1 MARKFGVINKMSEKF
16 EDYSYIINGVGGIG
30 KTTLV
35 YEIGKIITGSNEGTF
50 IITCG
55 GENKPK
61 HIPGAFGDVAPDFK
75 TFCAI
80 VKELCDNKAEYPDTR
95 FIAIDSLDEYARL
108 TENFVVAEWNA
119 QCDINERVKS
129 ISQAYKGY
137 QKGESRAC
145 DLMIQQVIKLQ
156 EAGYSILEIGHT
168 KTKMKED
175 VITKVQF
182 EQLTCNL
189 DNKYYNAL
197 KDKVNL
203 VAMCYW
209 ENVVENI
216 EEKKNAFTKKMDKV
230 GELTDRK
237 RVMVFAD
244 DDNAIDTKTHFE
256 YITHKIDLSA
266 EGFIKAVEEA
276 IAAKIAATEDK
287 PATKKSTSKKT
298 TKKSPV
304 VDEEDDELMEKLKSV
319 VAQAE
324 EDETTVNEMDGVNE
338 DEIADDTAPF
348 DIDEYE
354 EEVVDENTVITLDD
368 DRLNAIRAAFK
379 ASDVGVKTEVK
390 KYLTSYGNKL
400 SAEMKICDVNAIE
413 KILGLTR
420 RFNNETG
427 I

>member
-1 MARKFGVINKMSEKF
+1 MSEKF

-35 YEIGKIITGSNEGTF
+35 YEIGKLVTGSDEGTF

-80 VKELCDNKAEYPDTR
+80 VKELCDNKAEYPDTK
-95 FIAIDSLDEYARL
+95 FIAIDSLDEYARIC
-108 TENFVVAEWNA
+108 ENFVVAEWNA
-119 QCDINERVKS
+119 TCDINERAKS
-129 ISQAYKGY
+129 IAQAYKGY
-137 QKGESRAC
+137 QKGENRAC
-145 DLMIQQVIKLQ
+145 DLMIQQVMKLQ
-156 EAGYSILEIGHT
+156 NAGYSILEIGHT
-168 KTKMKED
+168 KTKLKED
-175 VITKVQF
+175 VLTKVQF

-203 VAMCYW
+203 VGMCYW

-276 IAAKIAATEDK
+276 IAMKLGTTDDK
-287 PATKKSTSKKT
+287 PKKT
-298 TKKSPV
+298 TKKKAPKVEEPV
-304 VDEEDDELMEKLKSV
+304 EE
-319 VAQAE
+319 
-324 EDETTVNEMDGVNE
+324 
-338 DEIADDTAPF
+338 I
-348 DIDEYE
+348 
-354 EEVVDENTVITLDD
+354 EEVVENTVDETLIDLEEGIEGD
-368 DRLNAIRAAFK
+368 IFEDELEGEDEAIAPVDKDTLAEIRANFK
-379 ASDVGVKTEVK
+379 TADAEAKAKVKTILGNYGGKLASEMRPSDVT
-390 KYLTSYGNKL
+390 
-400 SAEMKICDVNAIE
+400 AIQ
-413 KILGLTR
+413 KILD
-420 RFNNETG
+420 

>member
-1 MARKFGVINKMSEKF
+1 MARKFGTINKMSERF

-35 YEIGKIITGSNEGTF
+35 YEIGKIVTGSDEGTF

-80 VKELCDNKAEYPDTR
+80 VKELCDNKAEYPDTK
-95 FIAIDSLDEYARL
+95 FVAIDSLDEYARIC
-108 TENFVVAEWNA
+108 ENFVVAEWNA
-119 QCDINERVKS
+119 QCDINERAKS
-129 ISQAYKGY
+129 IAQAYKGY
-137 QKGESRAC
+137 QKGENRAC
-145 DLMIQQVIKLQ
+145 DLMIQQVMKLQ
-156 EAGYSILEIGHT
+156 NAGYSILEIGHT
-168 KTKMKED
+168 KTKLKED
-175 VITKVQF
+175 VLTKVQF

-203 VAMCYW
+203 VCMCYW
-209 ENVVENI
+209 ENLVENI

-230 GELTDRK
+230 GELADRK

-266 EGFIKAVEEA
+266 EGLIKAVEEA
-276 IAAKIAATEDK
+276 IAMKLGTTEDK
-287 PATKKSTSKKT
+287 PKKT
-298 TKKSPV
+298 TKKKTPKVEEPV
-304 VDEEDDELMEKLKSV
+304 EEIEEV
-319 VAQAE
+319 VEDTVE
-324 EDETTVNEMDGVNE
+324 E
-338 DEIADDTAPF
+338 APF
-348 DIDEYE
+348 DLEESIVSDIFGDELE
-354 EEVVDENTVITLDD
+354 EEEAIAPVDKSALT
-368 DRLNAIRAAFK
+368 AIRGAYKEADAKVK
-379 ASDVGVKTEVK
+379 AKVKDILAGYNGKLANEMRPSDV
-390 KYLTSYGNKL
+390 NK
-400 SAEMKICDVNAIE
+400 II
-413 KILGLTR
+413 KILD
-420 RFNNETG
+420 